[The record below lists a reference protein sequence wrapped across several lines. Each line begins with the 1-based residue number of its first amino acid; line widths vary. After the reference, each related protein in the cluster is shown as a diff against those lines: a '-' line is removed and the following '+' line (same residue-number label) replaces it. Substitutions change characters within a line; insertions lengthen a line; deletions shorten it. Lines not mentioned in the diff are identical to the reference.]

1 MKKNLYGKLCGVAD
15 DLRMSVVRYPVEL
28 LIILYAVVGTA
39 LAYHGVKCEWYMHGM
54 ILAPFVFTLA
64 YILTR
69 CAAPRMAFIFCHGS

>member
-39 LAYHGVKCEWYMHGM
+39 LAITVSNASGTCT
-54 ILAPFVFTLA
+54 A
-64 YILTR
+64 
-69 CAAPRMAFIFCHGS
+69 